1 MAKSYAYEPHN
12 PKDHKYEESI
22 YQNSKVINSKVI
34 TLQEAINLGLEFSPE
49 VKSSKDGIAAAQS
62 LEKQAGY
69 WSNPNFEIEAAN
81 IAGTG
86 PYTGSDSAEYTYSL
100 SKSIDISGKR
110 YARKNAATQ
119 AKNAATQ
126 GDFELAVQLL
136 DKAKQECQLSR
147 QQAAQ
152 QNELVDLVPYY
163 LK

>member
-22 YQNSKVINSKVI
+22 YQNSKVI

-49 VKSSKDGIAAAQS
+49 VKSSKDGITAAKG

-69 WSNPNFEIEAAN
+69 WSNPNFEIEAEN

-119 AKNAATQ
+119 AK
-126 GDFELAVQLL
+126 
-136 DKAKQECQLSR
+136 KCS
-147 QQAAQ
+147 
-152 QNELVDLVPYY
+152 
-163 LK
+163 